1 MKNERGNIMFAARVK
16 FYDEFANEETCV
28 SCMIP
33 VNDFH
38 EAVTK
43 IEEYFGADNLIKI
56 DFEHISPDDVM
67 VFDSMESINLFN
79 QLENYI
85 KENVVW

>member
-1 MKNERGNIMFAARVK
+1 MFAARVK
-16 FYDEFANEETCV
+16 FYDEFVNEEANV

-38 EAVTK
+38 EAVDK
-43 IEEYFGADNLIKI
+43 IEEYFGVDNLIRI
-56 DFEHISPDDVM
+56 DFEHISPDDII
-67 VFDSMESINLFN
+67 VFDSIESVNIFN

>member
-1 MKNERGNIMFAARVK
+1 MFAARVK
-16 FYDEFANEETCV
+16 FYDEFVNEETNV

-38 EAVTK
+38 KAVDK
-43 IEEYFGADNLIKI
+43 IEEYFGADNLIRI
-56 DFEHISPDDVM
+56 DFEHISPDDII
-67 VFDSMESINLFN
+67 VFDSVESVNIFN